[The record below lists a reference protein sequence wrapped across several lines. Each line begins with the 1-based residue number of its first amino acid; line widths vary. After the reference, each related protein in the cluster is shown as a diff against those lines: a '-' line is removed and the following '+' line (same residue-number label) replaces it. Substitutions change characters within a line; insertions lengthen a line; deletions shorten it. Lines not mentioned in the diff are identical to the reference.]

1 MKKINVKQIVG
12 ISILTAMVVVLQLLS
27 LLIKFGPF
35 SATLA
40 LIPLIIGAIF
50 YGPGIGSF
58 LGFVMGFVILCTDA
72 QAYWVVNPF
81 ATILVCLL
89 KTTAA
94 GFVAGIVFKKL
105 YKKNFTAAIVLASIL
120 TPIVNTGLFAL
131 GSMTFFWNTLN
142 EWAGG
147 TDALNFLFL
156 TMIGFNF
163 LIEFSLNAILSPVF
177 GYIVKTINSRTDLG
191 FSLDLENNIE

>member
-12 ISILTAMVVVLQLLS
+12 IAILTAMVVVLQLLS

-50 YGPGIGSF
+50 YGPGIGGF

-72 QAYWVVNPF
+72 QAYWIVNPF

-89 KTTAA
+89 KTSAA

-105 YKKNFTAAIVLASIL
+105 YKKNFTVAIVLASIL
-120 TPIVNTGLFAL
+120 TPIVNTGLFAI
-131 GSMTFFWNTLN
+131 GSMAFFWNTLN

-191 FSLDLENNIE
+191 FNLDLENNIE